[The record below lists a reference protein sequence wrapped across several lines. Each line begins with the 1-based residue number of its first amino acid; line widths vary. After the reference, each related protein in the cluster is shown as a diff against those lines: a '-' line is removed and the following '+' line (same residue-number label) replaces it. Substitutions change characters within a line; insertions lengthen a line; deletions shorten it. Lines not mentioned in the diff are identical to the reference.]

1 MRLLEISIVDFEE
14 KMPSEMIEEL
24 QGIAIQKQ
32 ILKLV
37 RMKEIAATA
46 TDLKEREEMHK
57 FHDESL
63 RALIRMHPHAS
74 KRIMRQLGH
83 Q

>member
-1 MRLLEISIVDFEE
+1 MQLLEISIVDFEE
-14 KMPSEMIEEL
+14 KMPFEMIEEL
-24 QGIAIQKQ
+24 QNIAIQKQ
-32 ILKLV
+32 ILKLI
-37 RMKEIAATA
+37 RMKEIVKTV
-46 TDLKEREEMHK
+46 TDLKEQEDMHK

-63 RALIRMHPHAS
+63 RALVRMHPHAS